1 MPRSLPVW
9 VSELEYDLHKCGT
22 VQGGLYALVD
32 VNELRKMARLL
43 YDLEKAIEHEET
55 LTHHKHRLPLKYLV
69 DSILEISSDSQVQTS
84 KEEEQGAPTPRRTV
98 EVSPQQVQCS
108 L

>member
-1 MPRSLPVW
+1 MSQTLPVW

-32 VNELRKMARLL
+32 VNELVKMARFL

-69 DSILEISSDSQVQTS
+69 DSILEISSDSQVQ
-84 KEEEQGAPTPRRTV
+84 EEEQGAPTPRRTV